1 MTRRN
6 ELRITTRSERGTV
19 VISLHGAMTTDSL
32 NQGELEREVL
42 KLLDL
47 GFRRFVL
54 DLEQIEL
61 MHHEGIEYLVFLYT
75 RVVGR
80 GGEISL
86 VNVPRKVKD
95 ILQILSI
102 ASLFET

>member
-19 VISLHGAMTTDSL
+19 VISLHGAMTTVSL
-32 NQGELEREVL
+32 NKGELERELL

-54 DLEQIEL
+54 DLEHIKL
-61 MHHEGIEYLVFLYT
+61 MHEEGIEYLVLLYT
-75 RVVGR
+75 RVAMR

-86 VNVPRKVKD
+86 VNLPRKVKD

-102 ASLFET
+102 ASLFEP